1 MTHPFETAR
10 NTIQGIVDRIK
21 GVFNFSWSLPHI
33 SLPHFRVSGGR
44 WPYGLGGQGWLPSIS
59 IDWYAKAMK
68 DGIIMNSPT
77 IFGMA
82 NGRLLGGG
90 EAGSETIVGT
100 NNLMSMIQAAVGNA
114 PTVNVV
120 VNANGMN
127 PDELSSL
134 VVDKI
139 TNQLKRTSQ
148 RW

>member
-1 MTHPFETAR
+1 
-10 NTIQGIVDRIK
+10 
-21 GVFNFSWSLPHI
+21 
-33 SLPHFRVSGGR
+33 
-44 WPYGLGGQGWLPSIS
+44 
-59 IDWYAKAMK
+59 MK

-82 NGRLLGGG
+82 NGKLLGGG

-139 TNQLKRTSQ
+139 TNQLKRTNQ